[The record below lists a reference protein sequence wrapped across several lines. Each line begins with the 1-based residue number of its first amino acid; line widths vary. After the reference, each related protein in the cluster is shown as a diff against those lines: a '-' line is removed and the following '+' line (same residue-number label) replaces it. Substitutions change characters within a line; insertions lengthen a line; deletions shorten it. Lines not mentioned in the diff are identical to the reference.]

1 MIVQTNKNIVYLFF
15 EIDYFTS
22 ESFVKALI
30 NHLKL
35 NTTYSMLVKF
45 SDEENTTFKMSGRQI
60 GIVIKDSHDINFYAH
75 LYDTCIQRVQSTAQ
89 NYEIMNSIGLIEIS
103 LIEVKRENEYILQN
117 VEYLKLKKGLIN
129 VSKTKTD
136 FNNNL
141 LPLTLDVKFY
151 GDRITNEKDKTHY
164 ISIINSAGNPNIN
177 IDMQDDIFIYRS
189 KIDSIII
196 NKQDSF
202 QKYVFNLNTGIL
214 IKEVTDTIIARFP
227 ELVWSRKIDGTL
239 LYIKNS
245 KVLTVKT
252 QFSVPPINTKDL
264 ENTRKSTKLALR
276 DLDFGSFDVETF
288 LDSDG
293 ISKVYAL
300 GFITQKDDK
309 VKMFYLTD
317 YETTNEK
324 IKGSNY
330 ISSEELIIKCIDAML
345 ITRYN
350 NFKFYTH
357 NLGRYDVVF
366 MYNALLKINNSLG
379 YEHYKLS
386 TIMREDVIIK
396 LTVKIKKEANSEY
409 SRFIKIH
416 FIDSLN
422 LLNSSLDK
430 LAKDFNVE
438 TGKGQFP
445 YTFVNRSSLNYL
457 GIKPNISFY
466 NNISIEDY
474 NRIPHENWDLRKESL
489 KYLERDLLSL
499 LQIIDEFSRL
509 TYIYYNTDITKALT
523 ITRLALNVFLAKY
536 YSRVENDKTY
546 SNNKLPLINKQH
558 IFNFIKDGYYGGVTE
573 VYKPYGKDLVYLDI
587 NSLYPHASLND
598 LPGQNIEFL
607 ESFEDKGLDLN
618 NLFGFFYA
626 RISTNNTEKQNYL
639 GLLPLH
645 RNHQMILPHGVF
657 YGTWS
662 SEELKF
668 ARDCAW
674 DVKVIRGLNFNKIDS
689 VFKEYVKDL
698 YDMKSKEVGAK
709 KQIAKS
715 LLNNLI
721 GRFGLNIVKPITRI
735 LKEKDKDLISSTRQ
749 VLGIK
754 PLNYDSYLVTYTP
767 RLDKTVCAEYEM
779 DYMKLL
785 SRGDSLEKSS
795 KVFSEVSISTPAM
808 INSYARIYMNKM
820 KLFVLSEGGE
830 IFYSDTDSLIVSKD
844 IIPLMLE
851 KGYIGPN
858 IGQFKIEHDI
868 REGYFVSNK
877 TYCLVTN
884 DNKTIIKA
892 KGANPGQL
900 TLTDFKNLYLKNEDV
915 KATKNNTKIMYD
927 KGTVIINKIDIS
939 LKHDS
944 YAKRTKLY
952 NKENVWIDT
961 KPLVLNES

>member
-1 MIVQTNKNIVYLFF
+1 
-15 EIDYFTS
+15 
-22 ESFVKALI
+22 
-30 NHLKL
+30 
-35 NTTYSMLVKF
+35 
-45 SDEENTTFKMSGRQI
+45 
-60 GIVIKDSHDINFYAH
+60 
-75 LYDTCIQRVQSTAQ
+75 
-89 NYEIMNSIGLIEIS
+89 
-103 LIEVKRENEYILQN
+103 
-117 VEYLKLKKGLIN
+117 
-129 VSKTKTD
+129 
-136 FNNNL
+136 
-141 LPLTLDVKFY
+141 
-151 GDRITNEKDKTHY
+151 
-164 ISIINSAGNPNIN
+164 
-177 IDMQDDIFIYRS
+177 
-189 KIDSIII
+189 
-196 NKQDSF
+196 
-202 QKYVFNLNTGIL
+202 
-214 IKEVTDTIIARFP
+214 
-227 ELVWSRKIDGTL
+227 
-239 LYIKNS
+239 
-245 KVLTVKT
+245 
-252 QFSVPPINTKDL
+252 
-264 ENTRKSTKLALR
+264 
-276 DLDFGSFDVETF
+276 
-288 LDSDG
+288 
-293 ISKVYAL
+293 
-300 GFITQKDDK
+300 
-309 VKMFYLTD
+309 
-317 YETTNEK
+317 
-324 IKGSNY
+324 
-330 ISSEELIIKCIDAML
+330 
-345 ITRYN
+345 
-350 NFKFYTH
+350 
-357 NLGRYDVVF
+357 
-366 MYNALLKINNSLG
+366 
-379 YEHYKLS
+379 
-386 TIMREDVIIK
+386 
-396 LTVKIKKEANSEY
+396 
-409 SRFIKIH
+409 
-416 FIDSLN
+416 
-422 LLNSSLDK
+422 
-430 LAKDFNVE
+430 
-438 TGKGQFP
+438 
-445 YTFVNRSSLNYL
+445 
-457 GIKPNISFY
+457 
-466 NNISIEDY
+466 
-474 NRIPHENWDLRKESL
+474 
-489 KYLERDLLSL
+489 
-499 LQIIDEFSRL
+499 L

-952 NKENVWIDT
+952 NKENV
-961 KPLVLNES
+961 